1 MLELKNIQI
10 QYDQPVVFV
19 ENMKFSNGLITTLF
33 GESGSGKTS
42 LLHVLAGKYKIGK
55 GCYFLNNQEV
65 EDINEFARVHI
76 SMIQQTPIFLNNM
89 TLKKQLQMQLDLVGS
104 SKKAEELFDKVNL
117 DVNPNS
123 YPANL
128 SGGQKQKFAL
138 ALALAK
144 ETDIWLCDEI
154 TAALDQESK
163 VMILDLLKE
172 LAVKENKML
181 ILSSHDDIVRD
192 YSDVIYEIKDQH
204 IACVKEVDEKQPLT
218 IRSKEIKS
226 SFKIEKSLFTSYLK
240 KHKFTELMRYVFI
253 SIALTFVAIG
263 IHGAKQYTNH
273 FKLFNSFNDV
283 NNNYI
288 NYSNDKNSFYDQID
302 PEFPSELKEK
312 VSQLA
317 EVDGLEDYNALS
329 RFNYY
334 YDVNC
339 FIQDSDDSFDIAEY
353 DYGQINDETIFDYII
368 HDGNKDI
375 QVEDTRKGKESFIYH
390 GLIVPSYTQ
399 MNLDAKC
406 VELVDQEGIYIAE
419 DLFKQFGVN
428 KLKKGMS
435 ITLTFNVPVARLK
448 TSNSLYTKVLN
459 KKVEKTFLIRGVVSN
474 RLLSMASNA
483 EYFLDPKQIEEIY
496 QEVNTSITLPES
508 VTFSKESNL
517 SDLEKLGYQEAFLQ
531 NLQESLSEE
540 ETATVTLT
548 PYHTS
553 MIYVY
558 TKEGTNL
565 NDFKTHLQDL
575 DQKLELNN
583 TVATFDQA
591 KELYT
596 SKEKLM
602 NVYTG
607 IVFVVIIVLSVLYS
621 LMNKKDILQEQA
633 TLKQMG
639 MSKKQIVH
647 TGFTSTLLS
656 WIILA
661 LMLCLFIFTGYKVA
675 IYYGLIVK
683 AMGYRQ
689 ALNKSILITVVL
701 SILVILLMDRRRL
714 HDHSD

>member
-10 QYDQPVVFV
+10 QYDQPVVYI
-19 ENMKFSNGLITTLF
+19 EDMKLRSGLITTLF

-42 LLHVLAGKYKIGK
+42 LLHVLEGKYKIKQGH
-55 GCYFLNNQEV
+55 YLFNNQEV
-65 EDINEFARVHI
+65 KDISEFSRVHI
-76 SMIQQTPIFLNNM
+76 SIVQQTPIFLENM

-104 SKKAEELFDKVNL
+104 SKKVEELFDKVKL
-117 DVNPNS
+117 DVNPNRF
-123 YPANL
+123 PANL

-204 IACVKEVDEKQPLT
+204 IECVKEVDEKQSLT
-218 IRSKEIKS
+218 IQSKEIKS
-226 SFKIEKSLFTSYLK
+226 SFKIEKNLFASYLM

-353 DYGQINDETIFDYII
+353 DYGQINDETVFDYTI
-368 HDGNKDI
+368 HDGNQDI

-390 GLIVPSYTQ
+390 GLIAPSYAQ
-399 MNLDAKC
+399 MNLDDKC

-448 TSNSLYTKVLN
+448 TSNSPYTKVLN
-459 KKVEKTFLIRGVVSN
+459 KKVEKTFLIRGLVSN

-483 EYFLDPKQIEEIY
+483 EYFLDPQQIEEIY

-508 VTFSKESNL
+508 VTLSKESNL
-517 SDLEKLGYQEAFLQ
+517 SDLKKQGYQEAFLQ
-531 NLQESLSEE
+531 NLQESLSEK

-607 IVFVVIIVLSVLYS
+607 IVFVVIVVLSVLYS
-621 LMNKKDILQEQA
+621 LMNKKEILQEQT

-647 TGFTSTLLS
+647 TGFTSILLS

-661 LMLCLFIFTGYKVA
+661 LTLSIFVFIGYKIA

-683 AMGYRQ
+683 AMGYQQ
-689 ALNKSILITVVL
+689 ALNKSILIVLVL
-701 SILVILLMDRRRL
+701 SVLVTLLMNRRRL
-714 HDHSD
+714 HDYSN